1 MIASAAVVFGISN
14 ALRKGGEIAPGGA
27 KCYSECITSAIN
39 PKYHSNPCYHLYK
52 YPTTQWPISETITC
66 NARDVIWRT
75 DYGGKKR
82 LVFMDAED
90 SSEGL
95 VKAATRK
102 KVYKCLEVC

>member
-1 MIASAAVVFGISN
+1 MLLVG
-14 ALRKGGEIAPGGA
+14 LLQKE
-27 KCYSECITSAIN
+27 
-39 PKYHSNPCYHLYK
+39 
-52 YPTTQWPISETITC
+52 WPISETITY

-75 DYGGKKR
+75 DYGWKNGEF

>member
-1 MIASAAVVFGISN
+1 M
-14 ALRKGGEIAPGGA
+14 
-27 KCYSECITSAIN
+27 
-39 PKYHSNPCYHLYK
+39 
-52 YPTTQWPISETITC
+52 C

-75 DYGGKKR
+75 DYGEKNGEF